1 MPMYAS
7 SKWGAAALAAAQ
19 VIRSEKPNAT
29 QKEVAAKIRLA
40 VPSAPEADR
49 RLIEAVRAWEE
60 AGDLPAARLSSH
72 TESVRGR

>member
-7 SKWGAAALAAAQ
+7 TKWGAAALAAAQ
-19 VIRSEKPNAT
+19 VVRSEKPNAT
-29 QKEVAAKIRLA
+29 QKEVAAQIRLA

-60 AGDLPAARLSSH
+60 AGDLPAARLSSVAH
-72 TESVRGR
+72 RTKQR